1 MRYIEAEKL
10 KKKLETL
17 RVDPDVKSMV
27 WSGDVEAIIDEI
39 PEAEAVPVEWMR
51 KIIRDV
57 PTTAQ
62 MMGVGELLKLWKI
75 WRKMEADR

>member
-39 PEAEAVPVEWMR
+39 PEAEPHGGKPRCVYS
-51 KIIRDV
+51 
-57 PTTAQ
+57 
-62 MMGVGELLKLWKI
+62 G
-75 WRKMEADR
+75 